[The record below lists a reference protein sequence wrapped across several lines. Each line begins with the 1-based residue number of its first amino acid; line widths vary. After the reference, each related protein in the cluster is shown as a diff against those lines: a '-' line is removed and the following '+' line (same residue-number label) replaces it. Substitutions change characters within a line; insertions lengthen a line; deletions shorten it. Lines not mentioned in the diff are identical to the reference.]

1 MQTEIFRLKVLHKN
15 PRRGSVSEGSAGLCA
30 SRGMPLFPRAAASAL
45 CGPFPPLMRLG
56 TGQNVPGLICVQRDN
71 VNVRNLKDI
80 KLLRRDVHPG
90 LSWPSL
96 TVV

>member
-1 MQTEIFRLKVLHKN
+1 MLHKN

-56 TGQNVPGLICVQRDN
+56 TGQNMPGLICVQRDN